1 MEIHLIW
8 AQDFKGG
15 IGKNGELP
23 WHITE
28 DLKNF
33 KNITLNST
41 IIMGRKTWDSLPF
54 KPLPN
59 RRNII
64 LSNSN
69 ISNIEV
75 YHSID
80 DCIKTL
86 QQECLSKIFIIGGS
100 SIYKEFFNYAT
111 HLHITFVNIKLNN
124 LDTFFPI
131 DLHYLLHFII
141 RHHLSFTLKYHAIIP
156 QDLLISFLAIFY
168 FL

>member
-86 QQECLSKIFIIGGS
+86 QQEYLSKIFIIGGS
-100 SIYKEFFNYAT
+100 SIYKAFFNYAT

-131 DLHYLLHFII
+131 DLQSINHSFNKKSKNK
-141 RHHLSFTLKYHAIIP
+141 LS
-156 QDLLISFLAIFY
+156 DLAEY
-168 FL
+168 TYWVKK